1 MGDFF
6 SWMESSALGLAIRDA
21 GPWAYAVINL
31 AHILGISTLFGSILV
46 LDLRLIGLWRRVPLA
61 PLATVVTPIA
71 GAGFVLAIAT
81 GICLLATNA
90 TEYVGNPFLLIKFG
104 AIVVGAF
111 NVAAV
116 NRSRAWQARG
126 EREPT
131 AGEARQL
138 RALGAVS
145 LVSWL
150 TAVSAGRLIAYW

>member
-1 MGDFF
+1 MLDPENKIGYVRLTHF
-6 SWMESSALGLAIRDA
+6 SRRTGEELREAMEQLQSKGMKA
-21 GPWAYAVINL
+21 
-31 AHILGISTLFGSILV
+31 LV

-71 GAGFVLAIAT
+71 GTGFVLAIAT